1 MTKFALTWRFA
12 SALMLLAVLAG
23 GSYLGLDRIMAEE
36 KQRAKVIE
44 LSIRQR
50 MLAQRV
56 ILLNFVV
63 DRTSPGP
70 DRERFL
76 MEMQGAMTELTAA
89 HARLTGLLTGPLYP
103 PEDEGRQAISDRV
116 SAFMNTAWAMARQ
129 IQAGEAVS
137 AELGARFKESGGLGL
152 LSVMDTQIM
161 WHQKQS
167 EENLQLLDRL
177 QLAILVGTLTLLTF
191 MGVVLFRPLVN
202 RIVAD
207 RRKLE
212 AANEDLERLATVDA
226 LTGLLNRRK
235 FDEVIVREMELSRRY
250 DDPLSLLM
258 FDIDHFKKINDSLG
272 HAAGDRV
279 LAEVASLAARHVR
292 SVDYVFR
299 WGGEEF
305 LILTPRTGL
314 TDARAVVDKLRD
326 MSERHPFPDGVRL
339 TISLGVAEYI
349 SGEAL
354 EDWLTRVDKAMYAA
368 KRGGRNRV
376 EAG

>member
-12 SALMLLAVLAG
+12 SALMFVAFLAG
-23 GSYLGLDRIMAEE
+23 GSYLVFDRIMAEE
-36 KQRAKVIE
+36 KQRARVIE

-50 MLAQRV
+50 LLTQRV
-56 ILLNFVV
+56 ILLKFVV
-63 DRTSPGP
+63 DRTSSGS
-70 DRERFL
+70 DRERYL
-76 MEMQGAMTELTAA
+76 GEMQGAMTELTAV
-89 HARLTGLLTGPLYP
+89 HARLTGLLTGPLLP
-103 PEDEGRQAISDRV
+103 PENEDWRVISDRV
-116 SAFMNTAWAMARQ
+116 DAFMNTAWAIARQ

-137 AELGARFKESGGLGL
+137 AELGERLKETVGMGL
-152 LSVMDTQIM
+152 LSGMDSQIM

-177 QLAILVGTLTLLTF
+177 QLAILIGTLALLTF
-191 MGVVLFRPLVN
+191 IGVALFRPLVN
-202 RIVAD
+202 RIVTD
-207 RRKLE
+207 RRELE
-212 AANEDLERLATVDA
+212 AANEDLERLATADV
-226 LTGLLNRRK
+226 LTGLFNRRK

-279 LAEVASLAARHVR
+279 LAEIASVTARHVR

-314 TDARAVVDKLRD
+314 SEARAVADKLRD
-326 MSERHPFPDGVRL
+326 MTERHPFPDGVRL
-339 TISLGVAEYI
+339 TISLGVAEHAQ
-349 SGEAL
+349 GEAL

>member
-12 SALMLLAVLAG
+12 SALLLLAVLAG
-23 GSYLGLDRIMAEE
+23 GSYLVLDRIMAEE
-36 KQRAKVIE
+36 KQRARVIE

-56 ILLNFVV
+56 ILLKFVV
-63 DRTSPGP
+63 DRTSPGS
-70 DRERFL
+70 DREKL
-76 MEMQGAMTELTAA
+76 LTEMQGAMTELTAV

-103 PEDEGRQAISDRV
+103 PGDESRQAISDRV
-116 SAFMNTAWAMARQ
+116 GDFMNTAWAMARQ

-137 AELGARFKESGGLGL
+137 AELEARFKEAGGLGL
-152 LSVMDTQIM
+152 LSGMDAQIM
-161 WHQKQS
+161 GHQKQS
-167 EENLQLLDRL
+167 EDNLQLLDRL
-177 QLAILVGTLTLLTF
+177 QLAILIGTLALLTF
-191 MGVVLFRPLVN
+191 MGFELFRPLVN

-207 RRKLE
+207 RRELQ
-212 AANEDLERLATVDA
+212 AANEELERLATADA

-235 FDEVIVREMELSRRY
+235 FDEIIVRELELSRRY
-250 DDPLSLLM
+250 DDPLSLVM

-314 TDARAVVDKLRD
+314 TEARAVADKLRD
-326 MSERHPFPDGVRL
+326 MAERHPFPDGVRL
-339 TISLGVAEYI
+339 TISLGVAEHVP
-349 SGEAL
+349 GEPL

-376 EAG
+376 EVG

>member
-23 GSYLGLDRIMAEE
+23 GSYLVLGRVMVEE
-36 KQRAKVIE
+36 KWRGQVIE

-56 ILLNFVV
+56 VIEKFLL
-63 DRTSPGP
+63 DRESLPS
-70 DRERFL
+70 DRERL
-76 MEMQGAMTELTAA
+76 LTEMAGAITELMAV
-89 HARLTGLLTGPLYP
+89 HARLSGLLTGPLLP
-103 PEDEGRQAISDRV
+103 PDDEKWREIADRESGFV
-116 SAFMNTAWAMARQ
+116 SAAWTAAQR
-129 IQAGEAVS
+129 IQAGEGLS
-137 AELGARFKESGGLGL
+137 REISERLRETGGLEL
-152 LSVMDTQIM
+152 LAGMDFQIM

-167 EENLQLLDRL
+167 EENLQRLDRL
-177 QLAILVGTLTLLTF
+177 QLAMLVGTLCLLTF
-191 MGVVLFRPLVN
+191 MGVALFRPLAN

-212 AANEDLERLATVDA
+212 AANEDLERMATVDV

-279 LAEVASLAARHVR
+279 LAEIASLAARHVR

-314 TDARAVVDKLRD
+314 AEARAVADKLRD
-326 MSERHPFPDGVRL
+326 MAERHPFPDGVRL
-339 TISLGVAEYI
+339 TISLGVAEHVQ
-349 SGEAL
+349 GEAL

-368 KRGGRNRV
+368 KRGGRNRAEV
-376 EAG
+376 G